1 MSFFSG
7 VASKFVAAAKAF
19 KADLVKA
26 ANATPGILAK
36 IEADAPEVEA
46 LTNLIFPGVSTIE
59 ATGLKVL
66 EAIAA
71 TVESAGTAA
80 GSSGLSVTLDQA
92 TIQEIKA
99 LLPQLKAFLTTGK

>member
-1 MSFFSG
+1 MSIFSG
-7 VASKFVAAAKAF
+7 VASKIVAAAKAF

-46 LTNLIFPGVSTIE
+46 LTSLVFPAAATVE
-59 ATGLKVL
+59 ATGLKIL
-66 EAIAA
+66 EAVAGAVEA
-71 TVESAGTAA
+71 TGSAA
-80 GSSGLSVTLDQA
+80 GASGLSVPLDQA
-92 TIQEIKA
+92 LIQEVKA